1 LFTKDIDVTNEL
13 AVFESRFRETASAFF
28 REYERTRAA
37 EPDTLSRVAGP
48 MLRWAKAALGEGYA
62 DRLIEGYCS
71 FVMEVN
77 RAQKSYEKNGRYEY
91 ETFAAVYEK
100 AYSNQEFMDL
110 YHWGV
115 YCSTF
120 VWHHHLNIYK
130 LFESHFLPLV
140 AKKGEP
146 GQLVDLGAGSG
157 IWHLLALGH
166 LPGWKAT
173 AVDISQPSIEMSA
186 RMASTLPFAANVKH
200 VCADATSWKPSEPMD
215 AGISCF
221 LLEHLER
228 PQDLL
233 GSLAGALKPGAH
245 AFITCAIT
253 AAEIDHIY
261 EFRRESEVLAL
272 VESVG
277 FRVKHMYSAE
287 PETAPVDR
295 KYLPRSLAMVVQKR
309 HNEIW

>member
-1 LFTKDIDVTNEL
+1 MPNDL
-13 AVFESRFRETASAFF
+13 ALFESRFRETAPAFF
-28 REYERTRAA
+28 REYSRTQTA
-37 EPDTLSRVAGP
+37 EPDALARLAGP
-48 MLRWAKAALGEGYA
+48 MLTWAKAALGDDFA

-77 RAQKSYEKNGRYEY
+77 RAQKAYEKNGRYEY
-91 ETFAAVYEK
+91 ETFAEVYEK
-100 AYSNQEFMDL
+100 AYSNQEFMYL

-120 VWHHHLNIYK
+120 VWHHHLKIYK
-130 LFESHFLPLV
+130 FFENHFLPLV
-140 AKKGEP
+140 AHQEERGR
-146 GQLVDLGAGSG
+146 LVDLGAGSG

-166 LPGWKAT
+166 LPDWHAT

-186 RMASTLPFAANVKH
+186 RMASTLPYSANIEH
-200 VCADATSWKPSEPMD
+200 VCADATRWKPAEPMD

-228 PQDLL
+228 PQELL
-233 GSLAGALKPGAH
+233 SGLSGALKPGAH
-245 AFITCAIT
+245 AFITGAIT

-261 EFRRESEVLAL
+261 EFKSESEVLSL

-287 PETAPVDR
+287 PETTPSDR

-309 HNEIW
+309 HNSIW

>member
-1 LFTKDIDVTNEL
+1 MKDPLTD
-13 AVFESRFRETASAFF
+13 FEDRFRGAAPAFF
-28 REYERTRAA
+28 REYQRTRAA
-37 EPDTLSRVAGP
+37 EPAALRRLSIP
-48 MLRWAKAALGEGYA
+48 MLAWAKAALGEEYT
-62 DRLIEGYCS
+62 DHLIEAYCS

-77 RAQKSYEKNGRYEY
+77 RAQMKYERNGCYEY
-91 ETFAAVYEK
+91 ETFAEVYEK

-120 VWHHHLNIYK
+120 IWLHHLRIHQF
-130 LFESHFLPLV
+130 FEAKFIPLISNRTS
-140 AKKGEP
+140 AGS
-146 GQLVDLGAGSG
+146 LVDLGAGSG

-166 LPGWKAT
+166 LPGWRAT
-173 AVDISQPSIEMSA
+173 AVDISKPSIEISA
-186 RMASTLPFAANVKH
+186 KMASTLPFAGAIEH
-200 VCADATSWKPSEPMD
+200 VCADATAWKPREPMD

-233 GSLAGALKPGAH
+233 GALAGALKPGAH

-261 EFRRESEVLAL
+261 EFKCESQAVALA
-272 VESVG
+272 ESLG

-287 PETAPVDR
+287 PETTPPGR

-309 HNEIW
+309 RNDIW

>member
-1 LFTKDIDVTNEL
+1 MTDALT
-13 AVFESRFRETASAFF
+13 VFENRFRDMAAAFF
-28 REYERTRAA
+28 REYERTQAA
-37 EPDTLSRVAGP
+37 EPETLTKVAGL
-48 MLRWAKAALGEGYA
+48 MLIWAKAALGEDYA
-62 DRLIEGYCS
+62 NHLIEGYCS

-91 ETFAAVYEK
+91 ETFAEVYEK
-100 AYSNQEFMDL
+100 AYSNKEFMDM

-120 VWHHHLNIYK
+120 IWHHHLKIYK
-130 LFESHFLPLV
+130 FFESHFLPLID
-140 AKKGEP
+140 KRGDT
-146 GQLVDLGAGSG
+146 GHLIDLGAGSG

-166 LPGWKAT
+166 LPGWHAT
-173 AVDISQPSIEMSA
+173 AVDISQPSIEMSV
-186 RMASTLPFAANVKH
+186 RMASTLPFVASIKH
-200 VCADATSWKPSEPMD
+200 ICADATRWKPSELMD
-215 AGISCF
+215 AGITCF

-233 GSLAGALKPGAH
+233 ESLAGALKPGSH

-261 EFRRESEVLAL
+261 EFKHESEVLSL

-277 FRVKHMYSAE
+277 FRVKHMFSAE
-287 PETAPVDR
+287 PETTPSDR